1 VNFYEIFLENLSE
14 LGYLGAIIAGFLGS
28 STLFFSIFP
37 SFIAIPII
45 GSQLNPLFVGIF
57 AGLGAGI
64 GQFLHY
70 YIGVGGRKLL
80 SKKKNIIKK
89 IDMSKEKN
97 EKWKKRIDKYG
108 VGLIFLFA
116 ATPLT
121 PDDILWI
128 PLGIMGYPKVRAL
141 IAAILGKIALNL
153 LYAYAGSFGLE
164 FLLEL

>member
-1 VNFYEIFLENLSE
+1 MNLYDVFLENLSE

-37 SFIAIPII
+37 SFIAIPIM

-80 SKKKNIIKK
+80 SKKKHIIKK
-89 IDMSKEKN
+89 IDISESKS
-97 EKWKKRIDKYG
+97 Y
-108 VGLIFLFA
+108 
-116 ATPLT
+116 
-121 PDDILWI
+121 
-128 PLGIMGYPKVRAL
+128 
-141 IAAILGKIALNL
+141 
-153 LYAYAGSFGLE
+153 
-164 FLLEL
+164 

>member
-1 VNFYEIFLENLSE
+1 
-14 LGYLGAIIAGFLGS
+14 
-28 STLFFSIFP
+28 
-37 SFIAIPII
+37 
-45 GSQLNPLFVGIF
+45 
-57 AGLGAGI
+57 
-64 GQFLHY
+64 
-70 YIGVGGRKLL
+70 
-80 SKKKNIIKK
+80 
-89 IDMSKEKN
+89 MSKAKN